1 MDSERLAGLT
11 AELKGQLWLIEK
23 VNTRLQSRI
32 DAGLDTPGQLDSV
45 AYQIHNLYCSI
56 EDLLK
61 LVANA
66 FENNVGTGENWH
78 KVLLLRLSQPI
89 EGVRPALLSE
99 ASWDAMDQLRGF
111 RYLVRHAYGKDIELT
126 QLQVNITAAQK
137 LYRLIEQDI
146 NTFVAELK
154 EPDPD

>member
-23 VNTRLQSRI
+23 VNVRLQSRLN
-32 DAGLDTPGQLDSV
+32 AGLDTPGQLDSV

-61 LVANA
+61 LVAKA

-89 EGVRPALLSE
+89 EGIRPALLSE
-99 ASWDAMDQLRGF
+99 ASWDVLDQLRGF
-111 RYLVRHAYGKDIELT
+111 RHLVRHAYGKDIELT

-137 LYRLIEQDI
+137 LYQLIEQDI
-146 NTFVAELK
+146 HTFVAELEK
-154 EPDPD
+154 TVPT